1 MWWKQFVQS
10 IYFSNNQYNPGI
22 SIYRILTHQT
32 IPPYRSHES
41 CKREEEK
48 AQSGVKEIQ
57 SSPV

>member
-22 SIYRILTHQT
+22 SIYQYPNPPNHT
-32 IPPYRSHES
+32 PYRSHES
-41 CKREEEK
+41 CKIEER
-48 AQSGVKEIQ
+48 